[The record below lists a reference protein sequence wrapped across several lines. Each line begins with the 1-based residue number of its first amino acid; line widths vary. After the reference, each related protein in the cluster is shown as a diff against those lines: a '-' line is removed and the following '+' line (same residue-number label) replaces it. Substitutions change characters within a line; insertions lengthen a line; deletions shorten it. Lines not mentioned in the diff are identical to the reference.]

1 MVRSSS
7 TGHAVTLSSLA
18 LLQEEYCDV
27 SNVKGSHA
35 AGMRVEQLAQESEL
49 LHFFS
54 HKGMGEEGFVLS
66 GAETQ
71 YGLAAKQILSAQD

>member
-1 MVRSSS
+1 
-7 TGHAVTLSSLA
+7 
-18 LLQEEYCDV
+18 
-27 SNVKGSHA
+27 
-35 AGMRVEQLAQESEL
+35 MRVEQLAQESEL

-71 YGLAAKQILSAQD
+71 YGLAAKQILPAQD